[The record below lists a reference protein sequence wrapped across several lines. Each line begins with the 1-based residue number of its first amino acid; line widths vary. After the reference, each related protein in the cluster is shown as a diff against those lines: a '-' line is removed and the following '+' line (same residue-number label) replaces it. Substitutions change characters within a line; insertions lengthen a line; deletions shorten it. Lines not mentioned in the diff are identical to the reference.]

1 MKLAIFSP
9 YYPPHTGGLET
20 HSDEFNRYLSEGGTD
35 IVVFTPH
42 LPESAPAREML
53 HHGRVRVIRYP
64 AFEIIRN
71 YPLPKVWEHD
81 FRVAWRELT
90 QETYDLVI
98 SRTRFFFSSL
108 LALIFAKRKKTR
120 WVHIEHGSEYVRLSS
135 SWKTLSAR
143 LYDETLGRL
152 VLRSSDR
159 NVAIS
164 EAVREFVARFDRRPV
179 PVIYRGLDFA
189 ALDTVRPDDGIR
201 RRFPDQ
207 VICVT
212 AARLYAWKNIAAS
225 VKAIKYLPETLRKRT
240 VFLVLGDGEDR
251 ERLETLAAGLPVHFL
266 GDLPREQVLAILK
279 ASDIYLHTSLP
290 GGGLST
296 SLLEAMYA
304 GCAIIAT
311 PHEGAREVV
320 ADGETG
326 LLLTGA
332 TVGDLASAV
341 ERLAADVPERKRLG
355 TAARERI
362 AERFDWPHSIEAYL
376 RLFHTL

>member
-1 MKLAIFSP
+1 MKLLVFSP

-20 HSDEFNRYLSEGGTD
+20 HSDEFNRYLSEGGAD
-35 IVVFTPH
+35 ITVFTPR
-42 LPESAPAREML
+42 LPESAPAREAL
-53 HHGRVRVIRYP
+53 YRDRVRVIRYP

-71 YPLPKVWEHD
+71 YPLPKVWEQD
-81 FRVAWRELT
+81 FRVAWRALKE
-90 QETYDLVI
+90 ETFDLVV
-98 SRTRFFFSSL
+98 SRTRFFFSSFM
-108 LALIFAKRKKTR
+108 ALIFAKRKKTT
-120 WVHIEHGSEYVRLSS
+120 WVHIEHGSEYVRLSNP
-135 SWKTLSAR
+135 WKTLLAR
-143 LYDETLGRL
+143 VYDETFGRL
-152 VLRSSDR
+152 VLRYSDQ

-164 EAVREFVARFDRRPV
+164 EAVREFVARFDRRPT

-189 ALDTVRPDDGIR
+189 SLDAVRPDDGIR
-201 RRFPDQ
+201 RRFPGQ
-207 VICVT
+207 TICVT

-225 VKAIKYLPETLRKRT
+225 IAAIKYLPDAVRNRT

-266 GDLPREQVLAILK
+266 GDLPRERVLAILK

-304 GCAIIAT
+304 GCAVIAT

-320 ADGETG
+320 ADGKTG
-326 LLLTGA
+326 RLLTGA

-341 ERLAADVPERKRLG
+341 ERLAVDGAERKRLG
-355 TAARERI
+355 AAARERI
-362 AERFDWPHSIEAYL
+362 AERFDWPRSIGAYSE
-376 RLFHTL
+376 LFRTL